1 MKSVRVKVPAS
12 TTNLGPG
19 FDCLGLALKL
29 YNVVQMEKT
38 RGSKITIEMEGEGK
52 DDLPRDKR
60 NMIFP
65 ALEAVFERVGEDP
78 KGLRI
83 RQINNI
89 PLGRGLGS
97 SAATR
102 LAGIVGASRL
112 LGAHLSAGEIL
123 SLAAQLEGHPDNVA
137 ASLLGGLVI
146 VAKTPEG
153 FRWVKMDFPVS
164 LKVVLVIP
172 EVHVPTRRARNVL
185 PRTIP
190 ISDAVFNLSRLGIF
204 LSSLALKKWENLLF
218 ATEDKLHQPYREPL
232 IPGMKQVFEAAK
244 GAGARAVFLSG
255 AGSGIAALVDK
266 DEETVAE
273 AMREAFISKGLRT
286 KTMLLDIDKE
296 GTSLD

>member
-1 MKSVRVKVPAS
+1 MESVRVKVPAS

-60 NMIFP
+60 NIIFP

-112 LGAHLSAGEIL
+112 LGAHLSTGEIL

-137 ASLLGGLVI
+137 ASLLGGLVM
-146 VAKTPEG
+146 VANTPEG
-153 FRWVKMDFPVS
+153 FRWVKMDFPAS

-185 PRTIP
+185 PRAIP
-190 ISDAVFNLSRLGIF
+190 ISDAVFNLSRLGVV

-273 AMREAFISKGLRT
+273 AMREAFVSKGLRSRI
-286 KTMLLDIDKE
+286 MLLDIDKE

>member
-29 YNVVQMEKT
+29 YNVVKMEKT
-38 RGSKITIEMEGEGK
+38 SGSKLTIEIEGKGK

-60 NMIFP
+60 NIIFP
-65 ALEAVFERVGEDP
+65 ALEAVFKRVGEDP

-83 RQINNI
+83 RQTNNI

-102 LAGIVGASRL
+102 LAGIVGANRL
-112 LGAHLSAGEIL
+112 LGTHLSTGEVL

-137 ASLLGGLVI
+137 ASLLGGFVI
-146 VAKTPEG
+146 VANTPEG
-153 FRWVKMDFPVS
+153 LRWVRMDFPAS
-164 LKVVLVIP
+164 LKVVLAIP
-172 EVHVPTRRARNVL
+172 EVDVPTRKARDVL
-185 PRTIP
+185 PRAIP
-190 ISDAVFNLSRLGIF
+190 ISDAVFNLSRLGIL

-232 IPGMKQVFEAAK
+232 IPGMRQVFEAAK

-266 DEETVAE
+266 EEEAVAE
-273 AMREAFISKGLRT
+273 AMREAFISQGLRS
-286 KTMLLDIDKE
+286 KIMRLDTDKE